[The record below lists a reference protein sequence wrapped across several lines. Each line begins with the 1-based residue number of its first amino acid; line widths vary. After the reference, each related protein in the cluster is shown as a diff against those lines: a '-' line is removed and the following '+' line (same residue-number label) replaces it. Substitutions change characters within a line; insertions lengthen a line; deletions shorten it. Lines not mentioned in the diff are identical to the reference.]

1 MSTEQQTT
9 ETDGFSYTLTRTL
22 DAPVARVWQ
31 AWTTPEQYAQWAYCA
46 PGSVELDVRPG
57 GAWKATV
64 VTPDGGEF
72 PMTGTYAEVAENRR
86 LTIAM
91 DIPGKP
97 EPEKMTVDLTPES
110 DDRTRLVVHQTCAT
124 TEERDMAEQGTTML
138 LDSLTAEV
146 T

>member
-1 MSTEQQTT
+1 M
-9 ETDGFSYTLTRTL
+9 
-22 DAPVARVWQ
+22 
-31 AWTTPEQYAQWAYCA
+31 
-46 PGSVELDVRPG
+46 
-57 GAWKATV
+57 

-91 DIPGKP
+91 DVPGKP

-138 LDSLTAEV
+138 LDSLTAFLAG
-146 T
+146 